1 MGRWYVGRTFVYI
14 FCTVLVLSFFLPS
27 FLIGQERKKEEEK
40 RPDRLIEMAAEYPV
54 VEVPTQ
60 EEVSLDLIFHN
71 KGKSNENVDIWID
84 SSPKGWKARV
94 KTYQFT
100 VMGAH
105 VPSGED
111 KRLTFEAIPDK
122 NIKPGD
128 YEFRIKAQTPDGRF
142 KMAQTI
148 LIKVKE
154 KEKGAKEAKGVK
166 LTTSYPVLRGPS
178 DAKFEFSVEV
188 ESKLD
193 KDAVFDLFA
202 QGPEGWDM
210 NFKPAYESKF
220 ISSLRLKANQSQS
233 VAVEVKPAML
243 AKAGEYPINVR
254 VSSGDARADAKLTV
268 IITGSYGLEV
278 GTLTGLLSLEAK
290 QGNPA
295 NMSIYVK
302 NTGTAAN
309 HDIKFMSFKPENW
322 KVEFKPEKIDVI
334 EPGDLKQVEVNI
346 TPYEEALVGDYSVGA
361 EVQGEKVSKNIEF
374 RVTVR
379 ASTAWGW
386 IGIGIIVVVIGGL
399 TGLFRWLGRR

>member
-1 MGRWYVGRTFVYI
+1 MGRWYGGRTLFYI
-14 FCTVLVLSFFLPS
+14 FCTILVLSFFMPS
-27 FLIGQERKKEEEK
+27 FLIGQEKKEDEK
-40 RPDRLIEMAAEYPV
+40 RPERLIEMAAEYPV

-60 EEVSLDLIFHN
+60 EDVSLDLIFHN

-128 YEFRIKAQTPDGRF
+128 YEFKVKAQTPDGQF

-154 KEKGAKEAKGVK
+154 KEKGAKEAKNVK

-193 KDAVFDLFA
+193 KDSVFDLFA
-202 QGPEGWDM
+202 RGPEGWDM

-243 AKAGEYPINVR
+243 AKAAEYPINIR

-334 EPGDLKQVEVNI
+334 EPGDLKQVEVII

-379 ASTAWGW
+379 TSTAWGW